1 MASIVV
7 YQGWELQ
14 EVCDTDKIS
23 TLFIERPKFKDLPA
37 SAANVS
43 YCAKM
48 HAKGARIF
56 YKIHDNAEV
65 SLQTQFQHF

>member
-14 EVCDTDKIS
+14 DADSIS
-23 TLFIERPKFKDLPA
+23 TLFIERPKFKDSHA
-37 SAANVS
+37 WATNVS
-43 YCAKM
+43 YSAKM
-48 HAKGARIF
+48 HAKGARIV

-65 SLQTQFQHF
+65 NLQTQFQHF